1 LIINTFIKHLLFSVP
16 LQKIAVVNLAQYT
29 KEFRNNLTLAYP
41 VILGM
46 LGHTITGIVD
56 NIMVGKLGAAELAA
70 ASLGNSMVFIAMSVG
85 IGFSTAITPIVAQ
98 GDAEKDTDKVRSV
111 FHHGL
116 FMCTILGIALF
127 TVVWLAKPLMVLMGQ
142 PEDVVELAGPYVDWV
157 AFSLLPMVIF
167 QGYKQFADG
176 LSLTKYS
183 MYAVI
188 ASNIINIIF
197 NYLLIY
203 GIWIFP
209 ELGIV
214 GAALGTVISRIFL
227 VFYMHF
233 ILMRN
238 DKLKTYF
245 TGFSFGTIK
254 QSMLKKIT
262 SLGVPSSMQMLFE
275 VALFTAAIWLSGII
289 GKQSQAA
296 NQIAL
301 SLASLTFMFAMGLS
315 VAAMI
320 RVGNQK
326 GLQDYKKLQLVARS
340 IFLLAIILEIVFALL
355 FVALHQYLPYLFLNM
370 NDAALVAENAE
381 VIRIAATLLIVA
393 AVFQISDGV
402 QVVVLGALRGLQ
414 DVKIPTIITFVA
426 YWVIGFPISY
436 YLGIHTDLKATGIWI
451 GLLAG
456 LTAAAIFLYLRF
468 NYLTNKMISHPEPV
482 EG

>member
-1 LIINTFIKHLLFSVP
+1 
-16 LQKIAVVNLAQYT
+16 VNLTQYT

-116 FMCTILGIALF
+116 FMCTVLGVLLF
-127 TVVWLAKPLMVLMGQ
+127 AVVWLAKPLMVLMGQ

-188 ASNIINIIF
+188 VSNIINIVV

-203 GIWIFP
+203 GVWFFP

-214 GAALGTVISRIFL
+214 GAALG
-227 VFYMHF
+227 
-233 ILMRN
+233 N
-238 DKLKTYF
+238 C
-245 TGFSFGTIK
+245 SFKNIPGDIH
-254 QSMLKKIT
+254 
-262 SLGVPSSMQMLFE
+262 
-275 VALFTAAIWLSGII
+275 
-289 GKQSQAA
+289 
-296 NQIAL
+296 
-301 SLASLTFMFAMGLS
+301 
-315 VAAMI
+315 
-320 RVGNQK
+320 
-326 GLQDYKKLQLVARS
+326 
-340 IFLLAIILEIVFALL
+340 
-355 FVALHQYLPYLFLNM
+355 ALH
-370 NDAALVAENAE
+370 
-381 VIRIAATLLIVA
+381 
-393 AVFQISDGV
+393 
-402 QVVVLGALRGLQ
+402 
-414 DVKIPTIITFVA
+414 
-426 YWVIGFPISY
+426 
-436 YLGIHTDLKATGIWI
+436 
-451 GLLAG
+451 
-456 LTAAAIFLYLRF
+456 
-468 NYLTNKMISHPEPV
+468 PV
-482 EG
+482 TK